1 MMRYLIVGALFFLA
15 ACAQT
20 PTGEGSGSAATSVYQ
35 TKLAYAAVLTGAV
48 EYNKLP
54 RCGRPTSPVLCSDQG
69 AVEAMRKANVA
80 ARSALDAAENTVRD
94 PAVKGN
100 TAQLA
105 VTAAGNAVDSF
116 KEIVALY
123 KRN

>member
-1 MMRYLIVGALFFLA
+1 MIRLLLVGALFFLA
-15 ACAQT
+15 ACAT
-20 PTGEGSGSAATSVYQ
+20 PEQGSGSAATSVYQ
-35 TKLAYAAVLTGAV
+35 AKLAYAAVLTGAV
-48 EYNKLP
+48 EYNNLP
-54 RCGRPTSPVLCSDQG
+54 RCGRPTSPALCSSQG
-69 AVEAMRKANVA
+69 AVEAMRKANLA
-80 ARSALDAAENTVRD
+80 ARSALDSAESTVRD

-116 KEIVALY
+116 KEIVTLY